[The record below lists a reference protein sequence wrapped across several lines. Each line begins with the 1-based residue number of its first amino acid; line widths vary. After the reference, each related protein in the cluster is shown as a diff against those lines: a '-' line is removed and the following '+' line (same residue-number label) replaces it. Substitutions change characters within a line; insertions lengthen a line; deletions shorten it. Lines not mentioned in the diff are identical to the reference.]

1 MDDNCQKRFRLL
13 EAWEQTFPGI
23 IPGEKSLNHPLI
35 DQIGQPSKGEMLAL
49 FLGAA
54 LNLPRAEMEELKQD
68 AATTLRKCLSEIN
81 DPADP
86 QAQNLRNVLEQK
98 DNWIRKM
105 RLYVKQAGVLKETSE
120 PLDALTAHTRTQASA
135 PTQKPANYL

>member
-1 MDDNCQKRFRLL
+1 MDDKLDKRFRLL
-13 EAWEQTFPGI
+13 SAWEKAFPDV
-23 IPGEKSLNHPLI
+23 IPDEKSLNHPLI

-81 DPADP
+81 DPTDP

-98 DNWIRKM
+98 DDWIRKM

-135 PTQKPANYL
+135 QTQKPANYL